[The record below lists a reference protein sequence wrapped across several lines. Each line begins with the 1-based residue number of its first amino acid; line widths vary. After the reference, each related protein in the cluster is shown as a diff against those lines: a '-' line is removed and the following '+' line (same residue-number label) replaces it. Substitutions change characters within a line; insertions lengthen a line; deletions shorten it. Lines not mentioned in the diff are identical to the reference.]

1 MSTLLTSMETIVNP
15 TPWLDRP
22 RNAARVMAWANSLL
36 GIVAILPNLMGIY
49 LSVWGYLLCFG
60 YWRIALGISRRPEW
74 WWKFS
79 IAYNGLLGTLT
90 AIFLGMG
97 LLDGGESLHFLV
109 VVMLAWQLLAIHLS
123 QRGLRTDV
131 PWARAHRRRGLLPG
145 TRG

>member
-1 MSTLLTSMETIVNP
+1 METIVNP

-109 VVMLAWQLLAIHLS
+109 VVMLAWQLLAIHISL
-123 QRGLRTDV
+123 RGLRTDV
-131 PWARAHRRRGLLPG
+131 PWVRAHRRRGLLPG